1 MDTDLITQFLDEV
14 SVKHSEGYNC
24 AESAFYGVCRYLGLE
39 MPVSCMT
46 GFGGGVARTG
56 SVCGALSGAIS
67 GLGMYIGRTQPEEEE
82 SKARCNALGQEIV
95 KDFTDKMGALT
106 CRDIL
111 GFTLGSEDGPERYA
125 KSNLKKT
132 RCNMA
137 IRVAV
142 ESAIRTIESDR
153 QKG

>member
-1 MDTDLITQFLDEV
+1 MGGITC
-14 SVKHSEGYNC
+14 S
-24 AESAFYGVCRYLGLE
+24 
-39 MPVSCMT
+39 
-46 GFGGGVARTG
+46 
-56 SVCGALSGAIS
+56 
-67 GLGMYIGRTQPEEEE
+67 
-82 SKARCNALGQEIV
+82 
-95 KDFTDKMGALT
+95 
-106 CRDIL
+106 DIL